1 MSRAAALQSV
11 VLQEAVF
18 LLLACACLAWAQW
31 RLPRPSARFP
41 GPRPVGPVFKAWLVT
56 IWVVGLLLPL
66 AALVVDGA
74 IGGSTAA
81 ALALLPYFWAFAAQV
96 ASELFCWKRW
106 GSPVWVIVPCLYLPW
121 RVWQGFRGLEYA
133 PDAPLLTTA
142 TLYALILLWIINVG
156 VHYTNIPASLRWD
169 YHRRDATFASL
180 HDPLVF
186 RQGSQDARDVGGEP
200 GRDAGRDS
208 LRDSGRD
215 PLRDSGRDPLRDSGR
230 DAARP

>member
-1 MSRAAALQSV
+1 MQAASICC
-11 VLQEAVF
+11 F
-18 LLLACACLAWAQW
+18 
-31 RLPRPSARFP
+31 
-41 GPRPVGPVFKAWLVT
+41 
-56 IWVVGLLLPL
+56 
-66 AALVVDGA
+66 GA
-74 IGGSTAA
+74 T
-81 ALALLPYFWAFAAQV
+81 QV
-96 ASELFCWKRW
+96 R
-106 GSPVWVIVPCLYLPW
+106 
-121 RVWQGFRGLEYA
+121 GFRGLEYA

>member
-1 MSRAAALQSV
+1 MLQGPSLQTV
-11 VLQEAVF
+11 LLQEAVF
-18 LLLACACLAWAQW
+18 FLLACACLAWAQW
-31 RLPRPSARFP
+31 RLPKPSARFP
-41 GPRPVGPVFKAWLVT
+41 GPRPVGPVFKFWLVT

-74 IGGSTAA
+74 IRGSAAA

-133 PDAPLLTTA
+133 PELPGPTLF
-142 TLYALILLWIINVG
+142 TLYALVVLWIINIG
-156 VHYTNIPASLRWD
+156 VHYTNVPASLRWD
-169 YHRRDATFASL
+169 QHRRDATFASL

-186 RQGSQDARDVGGEP
+186 RPGAQDE
-200 GRDAGRDS
+200 RDAGRDA
-208 LRDSGRD
+208 G
-215 PLRDSGRDPLRDSGR
+215 PP
-230 DAARP
+230 